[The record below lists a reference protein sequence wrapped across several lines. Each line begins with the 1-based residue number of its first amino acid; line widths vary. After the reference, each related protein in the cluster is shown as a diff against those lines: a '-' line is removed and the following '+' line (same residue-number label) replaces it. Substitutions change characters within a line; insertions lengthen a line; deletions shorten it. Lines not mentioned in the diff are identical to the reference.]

1 MIDHSPA
8 SAPDLTP
15 RPTAAL
21 TPTPAHHFRLQLS
34 STRRGARLARLL
46 VEQQL
51 EEWGLPRTHP
61 VTRAVVAVTA
71 ELAANAVTHGRTPGR
86 DFEVR
91 PALAAAHVRV
101 EVGDT
106 RPDRLPPLPDATSAA
121 SPPPGTATS
130 GRGLLLVDAF
140 ATRWGCE
147 QRSRFVKTVWAE
159 VSL

>member
-1 MIDHSPA
+1 VLPSPTTSPA
-8 SAPDLTP
+8 PAPA
-15 RPTAAL
+15 PTR
-21 TPTPAHHFRLQLS
+21 HFRIQLS

-51 EEWGLPRTHP
+51 EEWGLPRTAP

-91 PALAAAHVRV
+91 LSLTAAQVRV
-101 EVGDT
+101 EISDT
-106 RPDRLPPLPDATSAA
+106 RPDRLPPLTSPPDGTPPAA
-121 SPPPGTATS
+121 SSPSDMATS
-130 GRGLLLVDAF
+130 GRGLLLVGAF

-147 QRSRFVKTVWAE
+147 QRGRFVKTVWAE
-159 VSL
+159 VSR